1 MRSAD
6 VLKRASGNASILGRA
21 SILLFW
27 LIAAHRHPELDSG
40 SIGEGIDGG

>member
-1 MRSAD
+1 VNHSG
-6 VLKRASGNASILGRA
+6 GNASILGRA